1 MQQHEKLDKQIEKVI
16 SRGSKV
22 ITCVPGWKHFLI
34 WTINF
39 SIVLRLVFALSPV
52 LFVKREAKISWEHL
66 CLFWVQEEDGAVSL
80 NQEDDVSH

>member
-1 MQQHEKLDKQIEKVI
+1 MQQHEKLGKQIEKAI

-22 ITCVPGWKHFLI
+22 ITCVLRWKHFLI

-39 SIVLRLVFALSPV
+39 SIVLRLVFALFPV
-52 LFVKREAKISWEHL
+52 LFVKREVEQHLRTL
-66 CLFWVQEEDGAVSL
+66 CLFWVQEEDEAVSL